1 MQPMQPMWVSFLGIC
16 THIWEDQPDAEPH
29 PVWGHRIVLVNASN
43 PDTINNN
50 PHLNKLGI
58 KPHIARMQIFN
69 EQIVSIQGPAAFY
82 PFNDTLLLNLD
93 GVTVQ
98 IVNNGQNT
106 LAKEAECMPQLGG
119 PQHGVPP
126 VTGIAPGPA
135 VTMGLSAL
143 ASCYFDFAFGEVLG
157 TVVDKS
163 PNPKF
168 KPADCGVLLYQT
180 QTIGNPQILITPFE
194 GGVPTVV
201 TLHNSEIDK
210 EGNQKPAGMNIM
222 NTPNGADKDNPSDFM
237 LHYLAA
243 NKFPDD
249 TVTVSRP
256 GCPSNPFSYN
266 LHRAPIAVNEL
277 GPGCSASNLP

>member
-50 PHLNKLGI
+50 PNLNHYGI
-58 KPHIARMQIFN
+58 KPHFARLQIFN

-98 IVNNGQNT
+98 IVNSGLNALT
-106 LAKEAECMPQLGG
+106 KEARCMPQLGG
-119 PQHGVPP
+119 PQFNRPP

-135 VTMGLSAL
+135 VTMGLAAL

-157 TVVDKS
+157 TVVETVG
-163 PNPKF
+163 
-168 KPADCGVLLYQT
+168 CGVLLYQN

-194 GGVPTVV
+194 GGVPTLV
-201 TLHNSEIDK
+201 TLHNSEID
-210 EGNQKPAGMNIM
+210 ENGNQKPAGMNIM
-222 NTPNGADKDNPSDFM
+222 NTAIGAGKDNPSDFM

-243 NKFPDD
+243 NKFPDGGVIIHSPD
-249 TVTVSRP
+249 
-256 GCPSNPFSYN
+256 CPPNPFSYHLN
-266 LHRAPIAVNEL
+266 RAPFSPGDL